1 MKEAA
6 YMERDRAQEIIN
18 ASHMIN
24 VNYRGIPVYLQQ
36 INSDTATIFPL
47 DEMHHSQEVDLD
59 GLIES
64 GP

>member
-1 MKEAA
+1 
-6 YMERDRAQEIIN
+6 MERDRAQEIIN